1 MNSSLVKTEKAIFAA
16 GCFWGV
22 ENSFQKAKG
31 VLSTAAGYIGGNK
44 ANPTYQQV
52 CSGQT
57 NHAEAVE
64 VVYDP
69 LETSYETLAKHF
81 FEIHNP
87 ALISRESTGKRSQ
100 YRSAIFYINDEQKLV
115 AENLIELLRNK
126 NIEAGTEIT
135 PAGVFYK
142 AEEYHQSY
150 YNKKGTVE
158 DANRYK
164 QKF

>member
-22 ENSFQKAKG
+22 EDSFQKAKG

-44 ANPTYQQV
+44 VNPTYQQV

-57 NHAEAVE
+57 DHAEAIE
-64 VVYDP
+64 VVFDP
-69 LETSYETLAKHF
+69 SETSYETLAKHF

-87 ALISRESTGKRSQ
+87 ALISRESNGKRSQ
-100 YRSAIFYINDEQKLV
+100 YRSAIFYINDEQKLI

-126 NIEAGTEIT
+126 NFEVGTKIT

-142 AEEYHQSY
+142 AEEYHQGY
-150 YNKKGTVE
+150 YNKMGKDDYG
-158 DANRYK
+158 NRYK